1 MLVVGL
7 KAAEA
12 MALAVRSMGD
22 TWRVKIGGPP
32 VQTVIWLIQACI
44 AATSRWRP
52 GGGSPSRSWEGLGD
66 IDRKVF
72 WLKYK

>member
-12 MALAVRSMGD
+12 MVLAVRSMGD
-22 TWRVKIGGPP
+22 KWRIKIGGPP

-52 GGGSPSRSWEGLGD
+52 GGGSPSMREGLGD
-66 IDRKVF
+66 NGRKVVE
-72 WLKYK
+72 LK